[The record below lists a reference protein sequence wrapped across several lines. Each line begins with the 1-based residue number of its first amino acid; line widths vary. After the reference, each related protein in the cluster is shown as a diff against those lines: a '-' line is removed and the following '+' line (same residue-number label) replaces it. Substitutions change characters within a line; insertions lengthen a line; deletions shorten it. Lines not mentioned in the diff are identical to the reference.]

1 MKRIAGATLIILAL
15 ALLLAPALLA
25 QEEHGEFGV
34 FADYYRFHNLAN
46 QNFWGVG
53 GNLAFNLNKYVQ
65 VEGTMAYD
73 FERNFTTNSTP
84 LFGTSTNFQ
93 RTGFRILDGLFGP
106 KIQTGVGPA
115 KAFFTVKAGF
125 NNFMLNNKGVASGF
139 VNQVSNVPD
148 GDTHFALYPGGG
160 VEFFFGHVFGIRGE
174 VGDEIYW
181 QNGANHNLKIKIG
194 PQFRW

>member
-15 ALLLAPALLA
+15 TLLWAPALLA

-34 FADYYRFHNLAN
+34 YADYNRFHNLAN

-65 VEGTMAYD
+65 LEGTMAYD
-73 FERNFTTNSTP
+73 FERDFTTNNTP

-93 RTGFRILDGLFGP
+93 KTGFRILDGLFGP
-106 KIQTGVGPA
+106 KVQTGVGPV
-115 KAFFTVKAGF
+115 KAFFTVKGGF
-125 NNFMLNNKGVASGF
+125 DNFMVTNKGVATGF
-139 VNQVSNVPD
+139 VNQVSNVPS

-160 VEFFFGHVFGIRGE
+160 VEFFIGHVFGIRGE
-174 VGDEIYW
+174 VGDEMYW
-181 QNGANHNLKIKIG
+181 QNGANHNLRIKIG